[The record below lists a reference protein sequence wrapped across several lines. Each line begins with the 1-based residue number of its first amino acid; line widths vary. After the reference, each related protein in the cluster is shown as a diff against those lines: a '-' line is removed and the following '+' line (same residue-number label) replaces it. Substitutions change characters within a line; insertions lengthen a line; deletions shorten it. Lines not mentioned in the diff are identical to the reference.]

1 MADDRPTPRMD
12 RGEVVGRVEAVAG
25 QLERAAKELRMAIH
39 EYHLRHPET
48 DETDAHAIGT

>member
-1 MADDRPTPRMD
+1 MD